1 MRDNLAPEPDR
12 RRISDRHSR
21 QGGHTGAERG
31 GGMTAKIAG
40 PAIAAGAISLG
51 LVVIGACGLRPHN
64 TYVAPPPLAAGLP
77 SAAGTRAPTAT
88 TYDVYIPPSPTWR
101 VAVNTPP
108 RRTPTSSP
116 NPSTPGYAQYPGYP
130 DQYTTTP
137 NDGPSYA
144 APSYATPAYVPPPS
158 TTTDDPFGNNGSTTT
173 PSGPP

>member
-1 MRDNLAPEPDR
+1 MRDELDLEPDR

-21 QGGHTGAERG
+21 QGSQAGAERQRG
-31 GGMTAKIAG
+31 GRMTAKIAG

-64 TYVAPPPLAAGLP
+64 TYVAPPPLAADLP
-77 SAAGTRAPTAT
+77 SAVGTRAPTST

-108 RRTPTSSP
+108 RRTPTTSP

-130 DQYTTTP
+130 YDQSTP
-137 NDGPSYA
+137 TPSDGPSYA
-144 APSYATPAYVPPPS
+144 APAYVPPPS
-158 TTTDDPFGNNGSTTT
+158 TTDDPFGSDSTTA
-173 PSGPP
+173 PPGPP